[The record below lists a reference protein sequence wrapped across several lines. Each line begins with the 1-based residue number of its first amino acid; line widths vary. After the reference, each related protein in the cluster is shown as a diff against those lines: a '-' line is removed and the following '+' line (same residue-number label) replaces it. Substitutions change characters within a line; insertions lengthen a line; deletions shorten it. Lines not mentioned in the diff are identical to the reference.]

1 MTSLKTALYDRH
13 VALGARMVDFAG
25 YQMPLN
31 YGKGQ
36 LQEHH
41 LVRSGAGLFDVSHM
55 GQVRF
60 QGPDAVAVVNRL
72 ITNDLQALPDGKAL
86 YTACCRDDGGI
97 LDDLICYRR
106 SVTDVLIVVNAS
118 NVAKIVAWFESRATG
133 ESRPVD
139 VSDQYALL
147 ALQGP
152 KAAEILSA
160 AHPAA
165 MTMRAFQLSSFE
177 DPRFGA
183 VLVAST
189 GYTGESGFE
198 LFVAPERAV
207 TLSDH
212 LLERGAEPIGLGA
225 RDTLR
230 LEMKYALYGND
241 IDETTNPLEAGLG
254 WVTKLDKPEGFIGQ
268 DALRAI
274 AAAGVTRK
282 LVGIELE
289 GRGIAR
295 HGYGVHVPGGES
307 VGVVTSGTIGPT
319 VGKAIA
325 MAYVATAQSAM
336 GTRLEV
342 DIRGKRTEA
351 VVCKTPFLTRP
362 RL

>member
-1 MTSLKTALYDRH
+1 MTSLRTPLYDRH

-25 YQMPLN
+25 YLMPLN

-36 LQEHH
+36 LAEHH
-41 LVRSGAGLFDVSHM
+41 AVRSGAGLFDVSHM

-72 ITNDLQALPDGKAL
+72 ITNDLAALPDGKAL

-106 SVTDVLIVVNAS
+106 SATDVLIVVNAS
-118 NVAKIVAWFESRATG
+118 NVAKIVAWFEARATG

-139 VSDQYALL
+139 VSDHYALL

-152 KAAEILSA
+152 RAAELLSSV
-160 AHPAA
+160 HPAA
-165 MTMRAFQLSSFE
+165 TSMRPFHLSSFE
-177 DPRFGA
+177 DPRFGS

-189 GYTGESGFE
+189 GYTGEAGFE
-198 LFVAPERAV
+198 LFVAPDRAV
-207 TLSDH
+207 ALFDH
-212 LLERGAEPIGLGA
+212 LLEGGAEPIGLGA

-254 WVTKLDKPEGFIGQ
+254 WVTKLDKPGGFIGQ

-282 LVGIELE
+282 LVGLEVE

-295 HGYGVHVPGGES
+295 HGYPVHAPGGDS
-307 VGVVTSGTIGPT
+307 IGVVTSGTIGPT

-325 MAYVATAQSAM
+325 MAYVSTPYSAL
-336 GTRLEV
+336 GTRVEI

-351 VVCKTPFLTRP
+351 VVCKTPFLMRQ